1 MGRGLHRRQ
10 ERPRGGPGVD
20 GRIPSVYFTEE
31 WNRLWREV
39 VRRDRWTC
47 QYCGGH
53 GTQADHVTPRSKGG
67 ADRLDN
73 LVCCCQ
79 TCNEIAGGRLF
90 ESFQAKK
97 RYIRATRKYV
107 GGAEMV

>member
-10 ERPRGGPGVD
+10 QAPTRSGPP
-20 GRIPSVYFTEE
+20 RIPDHYFTPD
-31 WNRLWREV
+31 WNALWAEV
-39 VRRDRWTC
+39 MRRDRHVC

-67 ADRLDN
+67 SDRLDN
-73 LVCCCQ
+73 LVCCCK

-90 ESFQAKK
+90 ESLLAKK
-97 RYIRATRKYV
+97 RYIRATRKY
-107 GGAEMV
+107 AECDELL